1 MAMVLEFSVKMFLQK
16 ITNFAERE
24 ICKVLCVG
32 AEVKTLERRL
42 TRIKGFL
49 RTAEQRRHVD
59 PDMDTWVRELKDV
72 MYDADDII
80 DLCIFEGGS
89 LLKVSNPP
97 FFRPIKH
104 RYEISG
110 RIKRLND
117 RLKEITGDRSI
128 IPDGE
133 IVEKALP
140 LHPVRSRETSS
151 IEVKAGIIGTQI
163 EGAAQNLINS
173 IVEISEKPKCV
184 VFGIVGMGGIGKTT
198 LARKVFNDERII
210 QNYPI
215 RVWLCV
221 TKNYSETDLLKEM
234 IRSVGG
240 NVEGAES
247 RAELEPK
254 LVSLLSRNLLL
265 VLDDVWSADVWED
278 LLKNPLMLGATSNC
292 RIVVTTRNENVAR
305 NMGDNVHHVEK
316 MDEECGWELL
326 WKTVWDNREKGDISR
341 FKEIGTK
348 MVQKCDGLPL
358 AIKVLAG
365 VLRFRRSTM
374 EWETV
379 LRSDLWRMKKLDEKV
394 PGVLYLSYEDL
405 PSHLKQCF
413 LHCSLFPDKA
423 DMYRKDLIRLWVD
436 EGITEVNGD
445 LTMEEKAEGYY
456 EDLIWRNLLQV
467 DRTFVDG
474 SRCTMH
480 DLLRYLAQSLIQ
492 GEGVYVS
499 DLQSLNTDPLTKLR
513 RLSTSNIGERI
524 QLPDRIVEEKCL
536 RSLLIFDS
544 PRARTIGADLF
555 KRLRNLRVLLLN
567 DTSIESLPKSIGKLS
582 HLRHLDLDR
591 TKIRE
596 IPESVG
602 GLRNL
607 QTLSVS
613 GCKSMRKLPKTI
625 TKLYNLQCL
634 RLQDTPLTSL
644 PKGMGSL
651 TNLSE
656 LDAFIVSDDG
666 DLKELQPLSKLR
678 SLSVYR
684 LDRAITN
691 GGSVLEDKP
700 FLRQLYL
707 FWESTDEEKYS
718 GSSRLQD
725 PSTAEKICSQL
736 CPPSNLQYLFIKC
749 YSGLRFPGW
758 FRSTSLDTAFP
769 CLSYLSL
776 HDLPS
781 CCELPPLGLLPELKF
796 LSINGANAIITIGA
810 EFLGDRRS
818 LQGFRPFPKLEVM
831 QFINMPNWTQW
842 LTPATSVQVK
852 WKRMAI
858 HKHAQLDTMLC
869 GEPVYGPNRNLRP
882 DPWNTGCMPC
892 SVGSRRFRFTNSDLS
907 RQQNPVR
914 LPRQP
919 RSELDLVGSRDIHFT
934 NSDLSRHQ
942 NPVSLPT
949 TESAA
954 DESRP
959 SSHRKL
965 LPNLK
970 ELWLVDCPKL
980 GALPGGLCPTNL
992 KLLYKERTHS
1002 IVEIKNLDFLTD
1014 NLTLKHNHSLRRIS
1028 NLPSLKHL
1036 QVDDCPSLE
1045 YVGDLAGLQHLELS
1059 CPPPAECLPPWLSD
1073 LVEQQQSF
1081 RKLELQCSLPLLKR
1095 CLVGEVNWEII
1106 RQIPEVRIRATDA
1119 NEFIWYNKDPYMYDT
1134 NVGSA

>member
-1 MAMVLEFSVKMFLQK
+1 MAMVLEFFVERFLEK
-16 ITNFAERE
+16 ITNFAEGE
-24 ICKVLCVG
+24 ICKVLYVG

-72 MYDADDII
+72 MYDAEDII

-89 LLKVSNPP
+89 LLKSRTPTAFAVCNPSSSRSCS

-104 RYEISG
+104 RHEISG

-128 IPDGE
+128 IPVVE
-133 IVEKALP
+133 NVEKGLP
-140 LHPVRSRETSS
+140 PPPASYPKTSS
-151 IEVKAGIIGTQI
+151 IEVKADIIGTQI
-163 EGAAQNLINS
+163 EGAAQNLINK
-173 IVEISEKPKCV
+173 ILEVSENRKCV

-240 NVEGAES
+240 SVEGAES

-254 LVSLLSRNLLL
+254 LVSLLSKNLLL
-265 VLDDVWSADVWED
+265 VLDDVWSPEVWED
-278 LLKNPLMLGATSNC
+278 LLKNPLMHEAASNC
-292 RIVVTTRNENVAR
+292 RIVVTTRDENVAR
-305 NMGDNVHHVEK
+305 NLGDNVHHVEK

-326 WKTVWDNREKGDISR
+326 WKTVWDNREKGDSSI

-365 VLRFRRSTM
+365 VLRSKKSTM
-374 EWETV
+374 EWEWV
-379 LRSDLWRMKKLDEKV
+379 LRSDLWKMKKLDENV
-394 PGVLYLSYEDL
+394 LGVLFLSYEDL

-423 DMYRKDLIRLWVD
+423 DMYRKDLIRLWVA
-436 EGITEVNGD
+436 EGFTEENGE
-445 LTMEEKAEGYY
+445 LSMEEIAEGYY

-467 DRTFVDG
+467 DPTFVDG

-480 DLLRYLAQSLIQ
+480 DLLRSLAQSLIQ
-492 GEGVYVS
+492 GEGVYAS
-499 DLQSLNTDPLTKLR
+499 DLQSLNSDPLTKLR

-544 PRARTIGADLF
+544 PRARTIGDDLF
-555 KRLRNLRVLLLN
+555 KMLRKLRVLLLN
-567 DTSIESLPKSIGKLS
+567 DTSIESLPESIGELS

-591 TKIRE
+591 TKIRG

-602 GLRNL
+602 GLGNL

-651 TNLSE
+651 INLSE
-656 LDAFIVSDDG
+656 LDAFIVSNDG

-684 LDRAITN
+684 LDRATTT
-691 GGSVLEDKP
+691 GESVLANKS
-700 FLRQLYL
+700 FLRQLHL
-707 FWESTDEEKYS
+707 FCMS
-718 GSSRLQD
+718 QD
-725 PSTAEKICSQL
+725 RAQRTAEQTQRARKICHGL
-736 CPPSNLQYLFIKC
+736 CPPPSLQYLSIKF
-749 YSGLRFPGW
+749 FPGNCFPRW
-758 FRSTSLDTAFP
+758 MMLSSLDTAFP
-769 CLSYLSL
+769 RLSYLSI

-810 EFLGDRRS
+810 EFLGDRQS
-818 LQGFRPFPKLEVM
+818 LQGFRAFPMLEVM
-831 QFINMPNWTQW
+831 QFINMPNWTKW
-842 LTPATSVQVK
+842 LTSATSVQEK
-852 WKRMAI
+852 TSLARIGRRLPRSATIRRAI
-858 HKHAQLDTMLC
+858 
-869 GEPVYGPNRNLRP
+869 P
-882 DPWNTGCMPC
+882 DSSP
-892 SVGSRRFRFTNSDLS
+892 D
-907 RQQNPVR
+907 
-914 LPRQP
+914 PRQP

-949 TESAA
+949 SESPA
-954 DESRP
+954 DDSRR

-1014 NLTLKHNHSLRRIS
+1014 NLSLKHNHSLRRIS

-1106 RQIPEVRIRATDA
+1106 RQIPEVRIRAIDA

>member
-1 MAMVLEFSVKMFLQK
+1 
-16 ITNFAERE
+16 
-24 ICKVLCVG
+24 
-32 AEVKTLERRL
+32 
-42 TRIKGFL
+42 
-49 RTAEQRRHVD
+49 
-59 PDMDTWVRELKDV
+59 
-72 MYDADDII
+72 
-80 DLCIFEGGS
+80 
-89 LLKVSNPP
+89 
-97 FFRPIKH
+97 
-104 RYEISG
+104 
-110 RIKRLND
+110 
-117 RLKEITGDRSI
+117 
-128 IPDGE
+128 
-133 IVEKALP
+133 
-140 LHPVRSRETSS
+140 
-151 IEVKAGIIGTQI
+151 
-163 EGAAQNLINS
+163 
-173 IVEISEKPKCV
+173 
-184 VFGIVGMGGIGKTT
+184 
-198 LARKVFNDERII
+198 
-210 QNYPI
+210 
-215 RVWLCV
+215 
-221 TKNYSETDLLKEM
+221 
-234 IRSVGG
+234 
-240 NVEGAES
+240 
-247 RAELEPK
+247 
-254 LVSLLSRNLLL
+254 
-265 VLDDVWSADVWED
+265 
-278 LLKNPLMLGATSNC
+278 
-292 RIVVTTRNENVAR
+292 
-305 NMGDNVHHVEK
+305 
-316 MDEECGWELL
+316 
-326 WKTVWDNREKGDISR
+326 
-341 FKEIGTK
+341 
-348 MVQKCDGLPL
+348 
-358 AIKVLAG
+358 
-365 VLRFRRSTM
+365 M
-374 EWETV
+374 EWERV

-423 DMYRKDLIRLWVD
+423 DMYRKDLIRLWVA
-436 EGITEVNGD
+436 EGVTEVNGD

-499 DLQSLNTDPLTKLR
+499 DLQSLNTDSLTKLR

-544 PRARTIGADLF
+544 PRARTIGDDLF
-555 KRLRNLRVLLLN
+555 KKLRNLRVLLLN
-567 DTSIESLPKSIGKLS
+567 DTSIESLPKSIGELS

-602 GLRNL
+602 GLGNL

-678 SLSVYR
+678 SLSIYR

-758 FRSTSLDTAFP
+758 FPSTSLDTAFP

-810 EFLGDRRS
+810 EFLDDRRS
-818 LQGFRPFPKLEVM
+818 LQGFRAFPKLEVM
-831 QFINMPNWTQW
+831 QFFNMPNWTKW
-842 LTPATSVQVK
+842 LT
-852 WKRMAI
+852 
-858 HKHAQLDTMLC
+858 
-869 GEPVYGPNRNLRP
+869 
-882 DPWNTGCMPC
+882 
-892 SVGSRRFRFTNSDLS
+892 
-907 RQQNPVR
+907 
-914 LPRQP
+914 
-919 RSELDLVGSRDIHFT
+919 SEQEKTTRDIHFT

-949 TESAA
+949 SESPA
-954 DESRP
+954 DDSRR

-1036 QVDDCPSLE
+1036 QLDDCPSLE

-1095 CLVGEVNWEII
+1095 CLKGEVNWEII
-1106 RQIPEVRIRATDA
+1106 SQIPEVRIRATDA

>member
-1 MAMVLEFSVKMFLQK
+1 MAMVLEFFVERFLEK
-16 ITNFAERE
+16 ITNFAEGE
-24 ICKVLCVG
+24 ICKVLYVG

-89 LLKVSNPP
+89 LLKVTNPP

-117 RLKEITGDRSI
+117 RLIEITGDRSI
-128 IPDGE
+128 IPVVE
-133 IVEKALP
+133 NVEKGLP
-140 LHPVRSRETSS
+140 PPPASYPKTSS
-151 IEVKAGIIGTQI
+151 IEVKADIIGTQI
-163 EGAAQNLINS
+163 EGAAQNLINK
-173 IVEISEKPKCV
+173 VLEVSENRKCV

-240 NVEGAES
+240 SVEGAES

-254 LVSLLSRNLLL
+254 LVSLLSKNLLL
-265 VLDDVWSADVWED
+265 VLDDVWSPEVWED
-278 LLKNPLMLGATSNC
+278 LLKNPLMHEAASNC
-292 RIVVTTRNENVAR
+292 RIVVTTRDVNVAR
-305 NMGDNVHHVEK
+305 NLGDNVHHVEK

-326 WKTVWDNREKGDISR
+326 WKTVWDNRKKGDSSI

-365 VLRFRRSTM
+365 ALRSRRSPM
-374 EWETV
+374 EWEKV
-379 LRSDLWRMKKLDEKV
+379 LRSDLWTMKKLDEKI

-413 LHCSLFPDKA
+413 LYCSLFPKKA
-423 DMYRKDLIRLWVD
+423 HMYRKDLTRHWVA
-436 EGITEVNGD
+436 EGFTKENGE
-445 LTMEEKAEGYY
+445 LSMEEIAEGYY

-467 DRTFVDG
+467 DPTFVDG

-480 DLLRYLAQSLIQ
+480 DLLRSLAQFLIQ
-492 GEGVYVS
+492 GEGVYAS
-499 DLQSLNTDPLTKLR
+499 DLLSVNTTNPLTKLR
-513 RLSTSNIGERI
+513 RLSTSNIGERVE
-524 QLPDRIVEEKCL
+524 LPSRIIEENCL

-544 PRARTIGADLF
+544 PRAHTIGDDLF
-555 KRLRNLRVLLLN
+555 KKLRNLRVLLLN

-613 GCKSMRKLPKTI
+613 GCKSISKLPKTI

-656 LDAFIVSDDG
+656 LDAFIVGDDG

-678 SLSVYR
+678 SLSIYR

-691 GGSVLEDKP
+691 AGSVLEDKP

-707 FWESTDEEKYS
+707 FWESTDREKYS
-718 GSSRLQD
+718 GSSSLTD
-725 PSTAEKICSQL
+725 PFTAEEICSQL
-736 CPPSNLQYLFIKC
+736 CPPSSLQYLFIKC

-769 CLSYLSL
+769 CLLYLSL

-781 CCELPPLGLLPELKF
+781 CWELPPLGLLPELKV
-796 LSINGANAIITIGA
+796 LSIRGANEITSIGA
-810 EFLGDRRS
+810 DFTGD
-818 LQGFRPFPKLEVM
+818 
-831 QFINMPNWTQW
+831 
-842 LTPATSVQVK
+842 
-852 WKRMAI
+852 
-858 HKHAQLDTMLC
+858 
-869 GEPVYGPNRNLRP
+869 RNLR
-882 DPWNTGCMPC
+882 
-892 SVGSRRFRFTNSDLS
+892 GSPAF
-907 RQQNPVR
+907 PM
-914 LPRQP
+914 
-919 RSELDLVGSRDIHFT
+919 
-934 NSDLSRHQ
+934 
-942 NPVSLPT
+942 
-949 TESAA
+949 
-954 DESRP
+954 
-959 SSHRKL
+959 
-965 LPNLK
+965 
-970 ELWLVDCPKL
+970 
-980 GALPGGLCPTNL
+980 
-992 KLLYKERTHS
+992 
-1002 IVEIKNLDFLTD
+1002 
-1014 NLTLKHNHSLRRIS
+1014 
-1028 NLPSLKHL
+1028 
-1036 QVDDCPSLE
+1036 LE
-1045 YVGDLAGLQHLELS
+1045 V
-1059 CPPPAECLPPWLSD
+1059 
-1073 LVEQQQSF
+1073 
-1081 RKLELQCSLPLLKR
+1081 
-1095 CLVGEVNWEII
+1095 
-1106 RQIPEVRIRATDA
+1106 
-1119 NEFIWYNKDPYMYDT
+1119 
-1134 NVGSA
+1134 

>member
-1 MAMVLEFSVKMFLQK
+1 MAMVLEFFVERFLEK
-16 ITNFAERE
+16 ITNFAEGE
-24 ICKVLCVG
+24 ICKVLYVG
-32 AEVKTLERRL
+32 SEVKTLERRL

-72 MYDADDII
+72 MYDAEDII

-89 LLKVSNPP
+89 LLKSRTSTTFAVCNPSSSRSCS

-104 RYEISG
+104 RHEISG

-128 IPDGE
+128 IPVVE
-133 IVEKALP
+133 NVEKGLP
-140 LHPVRSRETSS
+140 PPPASYPKTSS
-151 IEVKAGIIGTQI
+151 IEVKADIIGTQI
-163 EGAAQNLINS
+163 EGAAQNLINK
-173 IVEISEKPKCV
+173 ILEVSENRKCV

-240 NVEGAES
+240 SVEGAES

-265 VLDDVWSADVWED
+265 VLDDVWSVDVWED
-278 LLKNPLMLGATSNC
+278 LLKNPLMHEAASNC
-292 RIVVTTRNENVAR
+292 RVVVTTRDENVAR
-305 NMGDNVHHVEK
+305 NLGDNVHHVEK

-326 WKTVWDNREKGDISR
+326 WKTVWDHREKGDISR

-365 VLRFRRSTM
+365 VLRSKRSTM
-374 EWETV
+374 EWESV

-394 PGVLYLSYEDL
+394 PGVLFLSYEDL

-423 DMYRKDLIRLWVD
+423 DMYRKDLIRLWVA
-436 EGITEVNGD
+436 EGFTEENGE
-445 LTMEEKAEGYY
+445 LSMEEIAEGYY

-467 DRTFVDG
+467 DPTFVDG

-480 DLLRYLAQSLIQ
+480 DLLRSLAQSLIQ

-499 DLQSLNTDPLTKLR
+499 DLQSLNSDPLTKLR

-544 PRARTIGADLF
+544 PRARTIGDDLF
-555 KRLRNLRVLLLN
+555 KKLRKLRVLLLN

-596 IPESVG
+596 IPEWVG
-602 GLRNL
+602 GLGNL

-613 GCKSMRKLPKTI
+613 GCKSINKLPKTI

-656 LDAFIVSDDG
+656 LDAFIVGDDG

-678 SLSVYR
+678 SLSIYR

-691 GGSVLEDKP
+691 RGSVLEDKP

-707 FWESTDEEKYS
+707 FWESTDQEKYS
-718 GSSRLQD
+718 GSSSLQD
-725 PSTAEKICSQL
+725 PVTDVLICSQL
-736 CPPSNLQYLFIKC
+736 CPPPSLQYLSIKF
-749 YSGLRFPGW
+749 FPSNCFPRW
-758 FRSTSLDTAFP
+758 MMSSFLDTGFP
-769 CLSYLSL
+769 RLSYLSI

-781 CCELPPLGLLPELKF
+781 CSKLPPLGLLPELKF

-810 EFLGDRRS
+810 EFLGDLRS
-818 LQGFRPFPKLEVM
+818 LLGFRPFPKLEVM
-831 QFINMPNWTQW
+831 QFISMPNWTKW
-842 LTPATSVQVK
+842 LTSATSVQVK
-852 WKRMAI
+852 TALAGLRMFTYKTRPIGRAI
-858 HKHAQLDTMLC
+858 PDSRP
-869 GEPVYGPNRNLRP
+869 EPW
-882 DPWNTGCMPC
+882 D
-892 SVGSRRFRFTNSDLS
+892 
-907 RQQNPVR
+907 
-914 LPRQP
+914 P
-919 RSELDLVGSRDIHFT
+919 RSELDPVGSRDIHFT
-934 NSDLSRHQ
+934 NSDLSSHE
-942 NPVSLPT
+942 NPVRLPT

-1059 CPPPAECLPPWLSD
+1059 CPPPAERLPSWLSY
-1073 LVEQQQSF
+1073 LVEQQQSL

-1095 CLVGEVNWEII
+1095 CLMGEVNWEII
-1106 RQIPEVRIRATDA
+1106 SQIPEVRIRATDA